1 MHAYVAGERV
11 TLLRPRG
18 AGQKQTRQSREARD
32 QTVPEIPGA
41 FHRSH
46 NNCEEVTSTNA
57 MRESDI
63 KLARVNHSDSTAEMG
78 VATESF
84 IIFHLSFFIWPFLKT
99 P

>member
-41 FHRSH
+41 FHKSH
-46 NNCEEVTSTNA
+46 NNCEEVTSTNVIPEQIVGA
-57 MRESDI
+57 SLRGRPLFRKRPTARENG
-63 KLARVNHSDSTAEMG
+63 AP
-78 VATESF
+78 TEGRPYNLPRS
-84 IIFHLSFFIWPFLKT
+84 
-99 P
+99 